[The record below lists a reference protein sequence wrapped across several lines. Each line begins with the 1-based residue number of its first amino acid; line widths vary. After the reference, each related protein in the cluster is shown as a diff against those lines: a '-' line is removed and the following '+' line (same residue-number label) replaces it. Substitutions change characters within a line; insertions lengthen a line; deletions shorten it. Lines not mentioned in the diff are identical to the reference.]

1 MGNIL
6 TGKVIKVIDEYKL
19 VINRGSN
26 DGVTMG
32 DRYLIYRLGEQMFD
46 PDTHEDL
53 GTLEIVCGEG
63 KPEHIQEK
71 FTTIV
76 TSMQSIKKSKTVVKH
91 GVLSAFYGTT
101 EETYD
106 PEVTIVPFENADT
119 DCLFKQIK

>member
-32 DRYLIYRLGEQMFD
+32 DRYLIYRLGEQMID

-63 KPEHIQEK
+63 KPEHIQER
-71 FTTIV
+71 FTTVV

-91 GVLSAFYGTT
+91 GGLSAFYGTT

-106 PEVTIVPFENADT
+106 PEVTIIPFENVDT

>member
-6 TGKVIKVIDEYKL
+6 TGRVLKIIDEYKL
-19 VINRGSN
+19 VINKGSN
-26 DGVTMG
+26 DGVTM
-32 DRYLIYRLGEQMFD
+32 DNRFLVYRLGEEMID
-46 PDTHEDL
+46 PDTHENL

-63 KPEHIQEK
+63 KPEHIQER

-76 TSMQSIKKSKTVVKH
+76 TNKQSVKNSKTVIKH
-91 GVLSAFYGTT
+91 SGFSSFLGTT

-106 PEVTIVPFENADT
+106 PVVTLIPFENANT